1 MKIKNKLFLVL
12 LISFLFLIIAL
23 SIYMKFRQ
31 KHNNVLFDTYK
42 TQQEQVIHTSIFT
55 QSNNIKTLVFDYT
68 YWDEVVDYVNGKKDK
83 EWETDILTTLLPTYK
98 MNGLWVFNLKKNEVY
113 QINDIGD
120 STKINL
126 NLSNKN
132 WENLNKNHFIS
143 FIQKTKDGY
152 IELHGATIHLSS
164 DIKREKDYYGYFFVG
179 KYYDSNYFNLLTE
192 LTSCDISI
200 IKADSLIIP
209 IYKAKINIVV
219 PLKNANNQT
228 IANLV
233 FSKNYKMLQDLR
245 NMSVFYMI
253 FILFSVIITLLA
265 FYICFHLWV
274 NRPLTAIMNTLQS
287 NNTESITPLLKRKN
301 EFGKIGELIVNFI
314 KQKDELQQE
323 INKRQQVELAYS
335 TQEKLH
341 KSLFNSSLM
350 GVSFSKGQ
358 QIINANEVFI
368 KLFEFDSLKEIKNKQ
383 IIDLVTENS
392 KQLLHNR
399 FISKSNNQSIEDSY
413 ELEIICKSGKT
424 KQVMVY
430 TQDIQ
435 IDNEIYQQTIIND
448 ITEKKKYE
456 IELLVEKAYFQQ
468 LFDESPDAIAI
479 TDNQAII
486 LKINKKFTSLF
497 GFSNQEAIGKTTIEL
512 LQPDS
517 KNDEIITL
525 VNKVLNGESVSYESI
540 RKNKNGEKIDVH
552 ILGTPILV
560 NNSQLGIYAIYR
572 DITNKKKYNDELKLR
587 SIIFKSLANGLS
599 NLWKLEAGEKSINLF
614 LETIGKATNGDRA
627 YIFKNN
633 NIDNEITMSLIYEW
647 VEDTINPEINNSFK
661 QNIAYHPTYTRWYK
675 MLSQGKTISYKASDL
690 TEIEKNIFI
699 TNDIKAFMFVPVF
712 VKNTLWGFI
721 GLDNCK
727 KERLWSDTELSIMSI
742 AANNIGNFIEQKEIE
757 EELKTAK
764 HKAEESERLK
774 SNFIA
779 NMSHELRTPLNGMLG
794 FAELLNDDLDNMEH
808 KEMVSVIQ
816 KSGNRLM
823 DTLNSILDLSLIE
836 ANRIVV
842 RKVNV
847 DINSIF
853 AEKQDYYQ
861 MMAHQRQLKF
871 SINTKHNY
879 QINTDIKFLNRIL
892 NNLVDNAFKYTK
904 KGGVTIDLTDEK
916 INGTDYLIIKIID
929 TGIGIENKYFTEIF
943 QYFRQISEGLSREYE
958 GNGIGLTICKKYIDL
973 LKGTI
978 EVESKIGEGSTFT
991 IKLPG
996 LLPQNSQNYSQAIIE
1011 NLSSKPKILLVED
1024 EISNREYT
1032 FYVLSRVFDMD
1043 VAVNGFEAISLTK
1056 TNVYAAILMDIN
1068 LGKGINGIEATNEI
1082 RKNPL
1087 YENIPIA
1094 AVTANAMQG
1103 QREEYLEN
1111 GMTHYISK
1119 PYNKKEIINFVNKM
1133 IYNDD
1138 TL

>member
-1 MKIKNKLFLVL
+1 MKINNKIFLVL

-23 SIYMKFRQ
+23 SIYMNFRQ
-31 KHNNVLFDTYK
+31 KQNNVLFDTYK
-42 TQQEQVIHTSIFT
+42 IQQEQVIHTSIFT

-68 YWDEVVDYVNGKKDK
+68 YWDEVVDYVDGKKDK
-83 EWETDILTTLLPTYK
+83 EWENTILSTLLPTYK
-98 MNGLWVFNLKKNEVY
+98 MNGLWVFNLKQTEIY

-120 STKINL
+120 STKIKI
-126 NLSNKN
+126 NLSTEN
-132 WENLNKNHFIS
+132 WDYLNKNHFIN
-143 FIQKTKDGY
+143 FILKTKEGY

-164 DIKREKDYYGYFFVG
+164 DIKREKDFYGYFFVG
-179 KYYDSNYFNLLTE
+179 KYYDSNYFNLLKE

-200 IKADSLIIP
+200 IKPDSLIEP
-209 IYKAKINIVV
+209 IYKTNINIVV
-219 PLKNANNQT
+219 PLKDADNHI
-228 IANLV
+228 IAKLV
-233 FSKNYKMLQDLR
+233 FSKNYKMLQGLR

-253 FILFSVIITLLA
+253 FIISSVIITLLA

-274 NRPLTAIMNTLQS
+274 NKPLSAIMITLS
-287 NNTESITPLLKRKN
+287 NNNTEPIIPLLKKKN
-301 EFGKIGELIVNFI
+301 EFGKISELILNFI
-314 KQKDELQQE
+314 KQKEELQQE
-323 INKRQQVELAYS
+323 INKRQLVETAYT
-335 TQEKLH
+335 TQEKLY
-341 KSLFNSSLM
+341 KSLFNSSLI
-350 GVSFSKGQ
+350 GISFSKGQ

-368 KLFEFDSLKEIKNKQ
+368 KLFEFDSLNEIKNKK
-383 IIDLVTENS
+383 IIDLVTADS
-392 KQLLHNR
+392 KKLLNNR
-399 FISKSNNQSIEDSY
+399 YFSKSSNHSVEDSY

-430 TQDIQ
+430 SQDIH

-456 IELLVEKAYFQQ
+456 VELLLEKAYFQQ
-468 LFDESPDAIAI
+468 LFDESPEAIII

-486 LKINKKFTSLF
+486 LKVNKKFTSLF
-497 GFSNQEAIGKTTIEL
+497 GYSSQEAIGKTTMEL
-512 LQPDS
+512 LQPYS

-525 VNKVLNGESVSYESI
+525 VNKVLNGESVSYESV
-540 RKNKNGEKIDVH
+540 RKNKYGENIDVH

-572 DITNKKKYNDELKLR
+572 DITDKKKYNDELKLR

-614 LETIGKATNGDRA
+614 LETIGKAANGDRA

-633 NIDNEITMSLIYEW
+633 TIGNEITMSLIYEW
-647 VEDTINPEINNSFK
+647 VDENINPEINNPFK
-661 QNIAYHPTYTRWYK
+661 QNIAYQPTYTTWYRL
-675 MLSQGKTISYKASDL
+675 LSQGKTISSKANEWI
-690 TEIEKNIFI
+690 EIKDKILI
-699 TNDIKAFMFVPVF
+699 TNDIKAFIFVPVF
-712 VKNTLWGFI
+712 VKNALWGFI

-727 KERLWSDTELSIMSI
+727 KEKSWSDTEISIMSI
-742 AANNIGNFIEQKEIE
+742 AANNIGNFIEQKLND

-764 HKAEESERLK
+764 NKAEESERLK

-794 FAELLNDDLDNMEH
+794 FAELLNDELDNMEH

-842 RKVNV
+842 GKVNV

-853 AEKQDYYQ
+853 AEKNEYYQ
-861 MMAHQRQLKF
+861 MMAHQRELTF
-871 SINTKHNY
+871 NINSKHNY

-892 NNLVDNAFKYTK
+892 NNLIDNAFKYTK
-904 KGGVTIDLTDEK
+904 KGGVTIDLSDEQ

-996 LLPQNSQNYSQAIIE
+996 LLPEETYINSKSNTE
-1011 NLSSKPKILLVED
+1011 NFQVKPKILLVED

-1032 FYVLSRVFDMD
+1032 FYVLSKVFDMD
-1043 VAVNGFEAISLTK
+1043 VAENGFDAISLTNS
-1056 TNVYAAILMDIN
+1056 NVYAAILMDIN
-1068 LGKGINGIEATNEI
+1068 LGKGINGIEATKEI
-1082 RKNPL
+1082 RQNPL
-1087 YENIPIA
+1087 YENTPIA

-1103 QREEYLEN
+1103 QREEYLSN
-1111 GMTHYISK
+1111 GLTHYISK
-1119 PYNKKEIINFVNKM
+1119 PYNKNEIIKFVNKM
-1133 IYNDD
+1133 IFNDD
-1138 TL
+1138 TI